1 MKIVWVQDQDV
12 LPTNSSFFFGQHFL
26 LDIYV
31 KQEGFL
37 QCQTPTSTIRLKDE
51 GGRMGRE
58 GMGRNE
64 RWRVK
69 EGGLMMKGNV

>member
-51 GGRMGRE
+51 GGRMERE
-58 GMGRNE
+58 GMKDG
-64 RWRVK
+64 K
-69 EGGLMMKGNV
+69 